1 MRGRGNLLGKGFSRK
16 HDISPGK
23 NGLPANIIF
32 FSKEKMG
39 QVDGS

>member
-1 MRGRGNLLGKGFSRK
+1 MRGSENLLGKGFGRK

-23 NGLPANIIF
+23 KGFTSKHF
-32 FSKEKMG
+32 FCKEKMG